1 MKIIIDAD
9 ACPKGAKKTCE
20 EQAKK
25 YGREIIMV
33 VDEAHELTGN
43 FTVVQVG
50 QGNDSVDHRIIT
62 LCGEGDIVVT
72 QDYGLASILLQRA
85 GGVIHPK
92 GMIYTI
98 FNIDSLMFQ
107 RHMGQKARKA
117 GKRTKGP
124 KKRTVEDDREFERN
138 LISLLERVKG

>member
-9 ACPKGAKKTCE
+9 ACPKGAKKICE

-25 YGREIIMV
+25 YKIELVMV
-33 VDEAHELTGN
+33 VDEAHELSGD

-50 QGNDSVDHRIIT
+50 QGADSVDHKIT
-62 LCGEGDIVVT
+62 TMCEVGDVVVT

-85 GGVIHPK
+85 SGVIHPK

-107 RHMGQKARKA
+107 RHMSQKSRNA

-124 KKRTVEDDREFERN
+124 KKRTADDDKEFERN
-138 LISLLERVKG
+138 LISILEKK

>member
-9 ACPKGAKKTCE
+9 ACPKGAKKSCE
-20 EQAKK
+20 EQAGR
-25 YGREIIMV
+25 YGVELVMV
-33 VDEAHELTGN
+33 VDEAHELFGD
-43 FTVVQVG
+43 FTVVQVS
-50 QGNDSVDHRIIT
+50 QGDDSVDHRIT
-62 LCGEGDIVVT
+62 TMCQEGDIVVT

-92 GMIYTI
+92 GMIYTV

-124 KKRTVEDDREFERN
+124 KKRTTEDDMEFEKN
-138 LISLLERVKG
+138 LISLMEKNRA